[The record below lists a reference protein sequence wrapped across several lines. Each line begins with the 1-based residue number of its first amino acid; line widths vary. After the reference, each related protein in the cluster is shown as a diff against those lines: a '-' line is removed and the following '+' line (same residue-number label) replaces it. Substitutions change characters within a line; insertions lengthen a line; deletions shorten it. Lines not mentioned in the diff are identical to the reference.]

1 MTKNLKLKSLFVT
14 PAIVVCLLLLIFALL
29 MVVSGGTE
37 QLAWIG
43 AALAVS
49 PMPILIGWLMFA
61 PTARTSENLPLLLFL
76 SLAGTFLALWET
88 YFEGSSGWLP
98 VIVAA
103 TGTFLFLLYLFWY
116 SRFGRYADA
125 RIDVGSKMP
134 DFELADLEGNVVRT
148 SELAGSP
155 AVFLFYRGNWCP
167 LCMAQIDELVERYQ
181 QLEELGVKVHLI
193 SPQSDAH
200 TKALAEKHGV
210 AFRYLVDKD
219 NNVAESLDIAV
230 KNGVPLGVPGGYAPD
245 TVMPTLIVTNGAGTI
260 VFSDQTDNYRVRP
273 EPDIFLAILRRT
285 RAMNT

>member
-1 MTKNLKLKSLFVT
+1 LIKNLKLKSLFVM
-14 PAIVVCLLLLIFALL
+14 PAIVVCVLLLIFSLL
-29 MVVSGGTE
+29 MIASGGTE
-37 QLAWIG
+37 RLAWIG
-43 AALAVS
+43 AALPAS
-49 PMPILIGWLMFA
+49 PLPILIGRLMFA
-61 PTARTSENLPLLLFL
+61 PTARTADNLPLLMFL
-76 SLAGTFLALWET
+76 TLAGTFLALWET
-88 YFEGSSGWLP
+88 YFEGSSDWLP
-98 VIVAA
+98 VAVAA
-103 TGTFLFLLYLFWY
+103 SGTILFLLYLFWY
-116 SRFGRYADA
+116 SRFDRYPDA

-167 LCMAQIDELVERYQ
+167 LCMAQIEELVERYE

-193 SPQSDAH
+193 SPQSVAH
-200 TKALAEKHGV
+200 TKTLAEKNGV
-210 AFRYLVDKD
+210 GFRYLVDQD
-219 NNVAESLDIAV
+219 NIVAKSLDIAV

-245 TVMPTLIVTNGAGTI
+245 TVMPTLIVTNAAGTI

>member
-1 MTKNLKLKSLFVT
+1 
-14 PAIVVCLLLLIFALL
+14 
-29 MVVSGGTE
+29 
-37 QLAWIG
+37 
-43 AALAVS
+43 
-49 PMPILIGWLMFA
+49 
-61 PTARTSENLPLLLFL
+61 LPFLLFL

-98 VIVAA
+98 VIIAA
-103 TGTFLFLLYLFWY
+103 TGTFLFLLYIFWY

-134 DFELADLEGNVVRT
+134 DFELADLEGNVIRT

-193 SPQSDAH
+193 SPQSDSH

-210 AFRYLVDKD
+210 AFRFLMDQD
-219 NNVAESLDIAV
+219 NNVAKSLDIAV